1 MEEKENKKAIEL
13 LGFTFDKKDL
23 YVETMKLINGE
34 TTKEQFLKD
43 QLYYEMVK
51 AIYIHNFTLLEENDV
66 LYSDGEYKAVSNSS
80 LLSVYMNSAMDTY
93 NKLKDLN
100 KYIGYDF
107 KPFDEELIFFIS
119 TQYIKY
125 FYDRGMFLEENNFT
139 FAKKMSELVTEYKHH
154 PFKRVQSNV
163 YNVVEL
169 DGINVHLNDLIH
181 KSQKKNKDIIK
192 ILGITREELLK
203 IRRGEIYFTKDIL
216 YMMFLGLQMS
226 HYEIQQFIH
235 KRLSKYE
242 SLGAFSTERDKEI
255 LRLINDINIF
265 KVVNN
270 DGDSALDILN
280 KLLIDRGYSTL
291 DTRIVEKENSPSE
304 KETKTILL
312 IGGFGFI
319 GKECIEYFSNSNRYN
334 YKICVLS
341 KDVPTIIPKNVICYQ
356 GEVTSQLAYERI
368 LSENNIDYIIHL
380 AAISTVK
387 KSEEDLSETLMINV
401 QAPNILYNTILEN
414 RLPVKCVI
422 FPSTVQLYQGM
433 NGVGLYSEDL
443 PINLNGVSND
453 YAYSKYQAEQNSLR
467 FAKKTVPIIITRL
480 SNVYGKNDEHQRL
493 IPEFLRAI
501 NEDRR
506 VTIFADEEGNSAK
519 VNMLYVKDLV
529 GAFEKIFQTMEERP
543 ILYDE
548 ANPQNIIVNIA
559 SPEEHTVMEIAET
572 MHSLAG
578 KEFNPI
584 IRPTDVKSAGAI
596 DISKLHE
603 KFDFQ
608 PSYDLETGLCE
619 VMEIKKDKAKV
630 LRKREGE
637 INYGY

>member
-23 YVETMKLINGE
+23 YVETMKLINGQ

-66 LYSDGEYKAVSNSS
+66 LYSDGEYKAISNPS
-80 LLSVYMNSAMDTY
+80 LLNVYMSSAIDTY

-100 KYIGYDF
+100 KYVGYNF

-119 TQYIKY
+119 TQYINY
-125 FYDRGMFLEENNFT
+125 FYDRGMFLYENKFT

-154 PFKRVQSNV
+154 PFKRVQSDV
-163 YNVVEL
+163 YNVEEL
-169 DGINVHLNDLIH
+169 DGINIYLNDLIH

-242 SLGAFSTERDKEI
+242 SLGVFSTERDKEI
-255 LRLINDINIF
+255 LSLINDINVF

-270 DGDSALDILN
+270 DEDSVLDILN
-280 KLLIDRGYSTL
+280 KLLIDRGYSPL
-291 DTRIVEKENSPSE
+291 DTRIVEKENIPTE

-319 GKECIEYFSNSNRYN
+319 GKECIEYFSNSDQYN

-368 LSENNIDYIIHL
+368 LSENNVDYVIHL

-414 RLPVKCVI
+414 KLPVKCVI

-433 NGVGLYSEDL
+433 NSALYSEDL
-443 PINLNGVSND
+443 PIDLNGVSND

-501 NEDRR
+501 NEDRN

-529 GAFEKIFQTMEERP
+529 GAFEKIFQTMEEEP
-543 ILYDE
+543 IFYDE
-548 ANPQNIIVNIA
+548 TNPQNIIVNVA
-559 SPEEHTVMEIAET
+559 SSEEHTVMDIAEK
-572 MHSLAG
+572 MYNLAG
-578 KEFNPI
+578 KEFNPNVKL
-584 IRPTDVKSAGAI
+584 TDVKSAGAI
-596 DISKLHE
+596 DISKLRE
-603 KFDFQ
+603 VFGFE
-608 PSYDLETGLCE
+608 PSYDLEKGLCE
-619 VMEIKKDKAKV
+619 VMGIEPKEEAKV
-630 LRKREGE
+630 LKKCQGE
-637 INYGY
+637 NNYGY

>member
-154 PFKRVQSNV
+154 PFKRVQTNV
-163 YNVVEL
+163 YNVEEL
-169 DGINVHLNDLIH
+169 EGINVHLNDLIH

-242 SLGAFSTERDKEI
+242 SIGAFSTERDKEI

-280 KLLIDRGYSTL
+280 KLLIDRGYSPL
-291 DTRIVEKENSPSE
+291 DTRIVEKENIPPE
-304 KETKTILL
+304 KET
-312 IGGFGFI
+312 
-319 GKECIEYFSNSNRYN
+319 
-334 YKICVLS
+334 
-341 KDVPTIIPKNVICYQ
+341 
-356 GEVTSQLAYERI
+356 
-368 LSENNIDYIIHL
+368 
-380 AAISTVK
+380 
-387 KSEEDLSETLMINV
+387 
-401 QAPNILYNTILEN
+401 
-414 RLPVKCVI
+414 
-422 FPSTVQLYQGM
+422 
-433 NGVGLYSEDL
+433 
-443 PINLNGVSND
+443 
-453 YAYSKYQAEQNSLR
+453 
-467 FAKKTVPIIITRL
+467 
-480 SNVYGKNDEHQRL
+480 
-493 IPEFLRAI
+493 
-501 NEDRR
+501 
-506 VTIFADEEGNSAK
+506 
-519 VNMLYVKDLV
+519 
-529 GAFEKIFQTMEERP
+529 
-543 ILYDE
+543 
-548 ANPQNIIVNIA
+548 
-559 SPEEHTVMEIAET
+559 
-572 MHSLAG
+572 
-578 KEFNPI
+578 
-584 IRPTDVKSAGAI
+584 
-596 DISKLHE
+596 
-603 KFDFQ
+603 
-608 PSYDLETGLCE
+608 
-619 VMEIKKDKAKV
+619 
-630 LRKREGE
+630 
-637 INYGY
+637 